1 MATLSLGPYDL
12 HGPQILGCLL
22 SVHLQTFASPQ
33 SIGMCVLL
41 EGYPHTLTCTLSFCL
56 CRAEGARELVPLVS
70 ALLSKSQWK
79 ALPFSFFGTL

>member
-41 EGYPHTLTCTLSFCL
+41 EGYPT
-56 CRAEGARELVPLVS
+56 P
-70 ALLSKSQWK
+70 
-79 ALPFSFFGTL
+79 